1 MPMDG
6 QRGFN
11 GDLPAYWMLNA
22 KIPRTQQYGDCSC
35 WPSCGEFDIMEILDS
50 GDKRCKTTFHSDF
63 PGGSSDYIERPTE
76 DFVKVATIIH
86 KESRTV
92 TVKLIPNDTV
102 IGESLTKDQVEGWI
116 DLDSDHDMSIFTI
129 VAA

>member
-1 MPMDG
+1 
-6 QRGFN
+6 
-11 GDLPAYWMLNA
+11 
-22 KIPRTQQYGDCSC
+22 
-35 WPSCGEFDIMEILDS
+35 MEILDS